1 MKIKLRRILSF
12 MLVIVLMLASGINAL
27 AWGGAGGVGQ
37 PTSGHGSGGNYPKS
51 HGYGFRVYLHD
62 TATDGILW
70 DGDIT
75 YKAMSGVNRTL
86 DADASKSALYLGVE
100 PNYKVYDAAYGD
112 APWVDINTISDA
124 EFNAMPSMSG
134 YLSPTSRKSTNQ

>member
-51 HGYGFRVYLHD
+51 HGYGSG
-62 TATDGILW
+62 GICMILQ
-70 DGDIT
+70 
-75 YKAMSGVNRTL
+75 RTV
-86 DADASKSALYLGVE
+86 SCGT
-100 PNYKVYDAAYGD
+100 G
-112 APWVDINTISDA
+112 T
-124 EFNAMPSMSG
+124 
-134 YLSPTSRKSTNQ
+134 